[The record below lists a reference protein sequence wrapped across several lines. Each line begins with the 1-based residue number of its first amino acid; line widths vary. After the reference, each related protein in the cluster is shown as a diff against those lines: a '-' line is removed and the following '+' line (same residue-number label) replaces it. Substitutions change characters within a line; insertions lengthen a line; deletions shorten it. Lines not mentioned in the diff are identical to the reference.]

1 MPLKNRFYNYVT
13 FLFLVIPILGGDG
26 CRNPW
31 QAHPERTAPKPSA
44 HILDLYDQGLLAYQA
59 GSYEKAAEF
68 FDAVRHQTQDG
79 KMARM
84 ALYGLACSMIMAAE
98 TPEAYYQALVLWR
111 SWVSNAPLHSDTE
124 NPLLF
129 EPLIE
134 RKMLFSRIP
143 LTQDESDKVDDDAI
157 PRWVHIKVKR
167 ELEALENKVIKTE
180 QELQQKSKLV
190 ESQEKEIKK
199 LKQQIKALET
209 IDQKIQKKKNAIPS
223 TD

>member
-1 MPLKNRFYNYVT
+1 MHLKKRFYNYMI
-13 FLFLVIPILGGDG
+13 FLSLVIPILGADG

-31 QAHPERTAPKPSA
+31 QAHPERVAPKPSA
-44 HILDLYDQGLLAYQA
+44 YVLDLYDQAFLAYQF
-59 GSYEKAAEF
+59 GSYEKAAES
-68 FDAVRHQTQDG
+68 FDAVRQQTQDG
-79 KMARM
+79 KTARM
-84 ALYGLACSMIMAAE
+84 ALYGLACSRIMAAE

-111 SWVSNAPLHSDTE
+111 SWVSGAPLHPDNE

-134 RKMLFSRIP
+134 RKMLFSGIP
-143 LTQDESDKVDDDAI
+143 LTKDESDKVDDDTV
-157 PRWVHIKVKR
+157 PRWLHIKVKR
-167 ELEALENKVIKTE
+167 ELETLENKVIKTE

-190 ESQEKEIKK
+190 ESQEKQIKK